1 METLELLQLAHNTYG
16 LIIALKELLLGL
28 DGSKTK
34 DKELIG
40 ILALVNSIEERAY
53 NIKVSLEESIS
64 IQQ

>member
-34 DKELIG
+34 DRELTG

-53 NIKVSLEESIS
+53 NIKVSLEESVT